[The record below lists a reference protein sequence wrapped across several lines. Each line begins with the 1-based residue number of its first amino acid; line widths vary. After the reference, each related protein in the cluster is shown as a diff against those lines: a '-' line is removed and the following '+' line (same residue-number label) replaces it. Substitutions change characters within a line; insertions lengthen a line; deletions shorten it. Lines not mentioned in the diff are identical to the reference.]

1 MNWLRNAKS
10 VGFKITRGYKY
21 FVTSCEWRKL
31 DLLWDY
37 LSYSVCHCKHWK
49 QWHSQHFL
57 QRFKYLLDTWLLKHR
72 LHLLNHCLLP
82 PLSLPS
88 LFSTWLSGS
97 KLKQRLTEQLSDL
110 NLTLRWSCFIIQG
123 YNFSPQPDDNRQH
136 FSKPSPISKVMVCW
150 IKIVFANLKKFPL
163 FITLFMD
170 ANDAIS
176 GLQYKLTD

>member
-10 VGFKITRGYKY
+10 VGFKITWGYKY

-57 QRFKYLLDTWLLKHR
+57 QRFKDSLDTWLLIYR

-123 YNFSPQPDDNRQH
+123 YNFSPQPSAWWQQTTFLKTLTNFKSNGLLDKNRLCQ
-136 FSKPSPISKVMVCW
+136 FKEISTVH
-150 IKIVFANLKKFPL
+150 NL
-163 FITLFMD
+163 IH
-170 ANDAIS
+170 
-176 GLQYKLTD
+176 GC